1 MNPSTALATVL
12 VDELLRCGMRE
23 AVLAPGSRSAALA
36 LALHEAEAEGR
47 IRLHVRIDE
56 RSAGYLALGLA
67 KASGTPVPVVTT
79 SGTAAAN
86 LHPAVLEADQSG
98 VPLLLLTADRP
109 PELRSTG
116 ANQTIDQVKLFG
128 DAVRLFAEVGTPE
141 RVAGLTAY
149 WRALTGRAW
158 AAARG
163 TLTRDPGPVHL
174 NLAFREPLVP
184 DGDFDWPE
192 PLGGRPHNTPWTSAE
207 EPVAVAPNVRLP
219 ARTLVV
225 VGDAP
230 PSLGR
235 SAALLAQEHGWP
247 VISEPSGNA
256 RSGAHAIST
265 GAWLL
270 EDDAFVDAARPDHV
284 LVVGRPTLSRAVMK
298 LLRDPRSA
306 VTVVASTASWADPTR
321 TAMQVLPALPA
332 ADGHHEPDAK
342 WLNLWHDAERSVRAV
357 VDRTLDG
364 DEDAAELGLA
374 RALFAELPADALLFL
389 GSSMP
394 VRDVFSASAP
404 RDGVTVLANRGA
416 AGIDGTVSSAIG
428 AALAWQR
435 DGGGR
440 AFALMG
446 DLTALHDANGLVL
459 GPDEQE
465 PDLTIVVVN
474 NDGGAIFSLL
484 EQGGNDYADAFER
497 VFGTPHGVDLAAW
510 CGATQTPHTRTA
522 SVAAALDVVLD
533 PRGGGIRVVELRSDR
548 TAVARVRRALRE
560 SVASALAGRD

>member
-12 VDELLRCGMRE
+12 ADELLRCGMRE
-23 AVLAPGSRSAALA
+23 AVLAPGSRSTSLA
-36 LALHEAEAEGR
+36 LALYALEAAGR
-47 IRLHVRIDE
+47 VRLHVRIDE
-56 RSAGYLALGLA
+56 RSAGFLALGLA

-86 LHPAVLEADQSG
+86 LHPAAIEADQSG

-128 DAVRLFAEVGTPE
+128 DSVRLFAEVGAPE
-141 RVAGLTAY
+141 RVVGMTAY

-158 AAARG
+158 AAATG
-163 TLTRDPGPVHL
+163 TLTHNPGPVHL

-192 PLGGRPHNTPWTSAE
+192 PLGGRDNGAPWTSAE
-207 EPVAVAPNVRLP
+207 APAVMAPNVRLP
-219 ARTLVV
+219 ARTLVI
-225 VGDAP
+225 VGDCTPA
-230 PSLGR
+230 LGR
-235 SAALLAQEHGWP
+235 AASVLAEEHGWP

-256 RSGAHAIST
+256 CRGPNAISM
-265 GAWLL
+265 GGSLL
-270 EDDAFVDAARPDHV
+270 EVDAFVDAARPEQI
-284 LVVGRPTLSRAVMK
+284 LVVGRPTLSRSVLA
-298 LLRDPRSA
+298 LLRDPRST
-306 VTVVASTASWADPTR
+306 VTVVAGATNWADATR
-321 TAMQVLPALPA
+321 SAAQVLPALPA
-332 ADGHHEPDAK
+332 ADGHHEPDAE
-342 WLNLWHDAERSVRAV
+342 WLALWHDVEFAARGVLAKL
-357 VDRTLDG
+357 LD
-364 DEDAAELGLA
+364 DEDATELGLA
-374 RALFAELPADALLFL
+374 NALHAALPADGLLFL

-394 VRDVFSASAP
+394 VRDVFTAAAP

-416 AGIDGTVSSAIG
+416 AGIDGTVSSSVG

-459 GPDEQE
+459 GPDEPQ

-474 NDGGAIFSLL
+474 NDGGAIFGLL
-484 EQGGNDYADAFER
+484 EQGHDDYADAFER
-497 VFGTPHGVDLAAW
+497 VFGTPHGVDFAAW

-522 SVAAALDVVLD
+522 SVGAALDAVLD
-533 PRGGGIRVVELRSDR
+533 PRGSGIRVVEVRTDR
-548 TAVARVRRALRE
+548 AAVARTRRSVRDLIE
-560 SVASALAGRD
+560 SAVTSLL

>member
-1 MNPSTALATVL
+1 
-12 VDELLRCGMRE
+12 
-23 AVLAPGSRSAALA
+23 
-36 LALHEAEAEGR
+36 
-47 IRLHVRIDE
+47 
-56 RSAGYLALGLA
+56 
-67 KASGTPVPVVTT
+67 
-79 SGTAAAN
+79 
-86 LHPAVLEADQSG
+86 
-98 VPLLLLTADRP
+98 
-109 PELRSTG
+109 
-116 ANQTIDQVKLFG
+116 
-128 DAVRLFAEVGTPE
+128 
-141 RVAGLTAY
+141 
-149 WRALTGRAW
+149 
-158 AAARG
+158 
-163 TLTRDPGPVHL
+163 
-174 NLAFREPLVP
+174 
-184 DGDFDWPE
+184 
-192 PLGGRPHNTPWTSAE
+192 
-207 EPVAVAPNVRLP
+207 
-219 ARTLVV
+219 
-225 VGDAP
+225 
-230 PSLGR
+230 
-235 SAALLAQEHGWP
+235 
-247 VISEPSGNA
+247 
-256 RSGAHAIST
+256 
-265 GAWLL
+265 
-270 EDDAFVDAARPDHV
+270 
-284 LVVGRPTLSRAVMK
+284 MK

>member
-36 LALHEAEAEGR
+36 LALQEAEAEGR

-141 RVAGLTAY
+141 KVVGLTAY

-192 PLGGRPHNTPWTSAE
+192 PLGGRAHNAPWVSAE
-207 EPVAVAPNVRLP
+207 EPVTVAPQVRLP
-219 ARTLVV
+219 QRTLVV
-225 VGDAP
+225 VGDTS

-235 SAALLAQEHGWP
+235 ATAILAEEHGWP

-265 GAWLL
+265 GSWLL
-270 EDDAFVDAARPDHV
+270 EIDDFVAAARPDHV
-284 LVVGRPTLSRAVMK
+284 LVVGRPTLSRAVLQ
-298 LLRDPRSA
+298 LLRDPRSS
-306 VTVVASTASWADPTR
+306 VTVVTSTASWADPTR

-332 ADGHHEPDAK
+332 ADGRHEPDAT
-342 WLNLWHDAERSVRAV
+342 WLATWLDAELAARQA
-357 VDRTLDG
+357 LDQAL
-364 DEDAAELGLA
+364 DAEDVSELALA
-374 RALFAELPADALLFL
+374 RGLHGSLPSDALLFL

-394 VRDVFSASAP
+394 VRDVFAAAAP
-404 RDGVTVLANRGA
+404 RDGVTVMANRGA
-416 AGIDGTVSSAIG
+416 AGIDGTVSSAVG

-440 AFALMG
+440 AFALAG
-446 DLTALHDANGLVL
+446 DLTALHDSNGLVL
-459 GPDEQE
+459 GPDEPS
-465 PDLTIVVVN
+465 PDLTLVVVN
-474 NDGGAIFSLL
+474 NDGGAIFGLL
-484 EQGGNDYADAFER
+484 EQGREEYADAFER

-510 CGATQTPHTRTA
+510 CGATQTPHTRADSVSTA
-522 SVAAALDVVLD
+522 LAAALD
-533 PRGGGIRVVELRSDR
+533 PRGGGIRVVELRTDR
-548 TAVARVRRALRE
+548 AAVARTRRDLRE
-560 SVASALAGRD
+560 AIRSAVRVATV